1 METKKLFV
9 TSMFLLLSGISAPFA
24 QTQPYYGDRPY
35 YDNESSGWLDYEYHA
50 GIDYSITP
58 GRGVTSSSSVRGFP
72 HTRHRR
78 SQ

>member
-1 METKKLFV
+1 MGTKKSFV
-9 TSMFLLLSGISAPFA
+9 ASLFLLLSGISASVA
-24 QTQPYYGDRPY
+24 QTPPYYGDRPY

-50 GIDYSITP
+50 GIDYNITP
-58 GRGVTSSSSVRGFP
+58 QSGVTSPNSVRGNS